1 MAVEGEEE
9 EEEDGNMQ
17 RHRKSLGT
25 DISFG
30 WKLSGLENILK
41 GSRRKFVRINNTS
54 LISFYKWWR
63 ASNFVFFFFRKV

>member
-1 MAVEGEEE
+1 MAVEGEE

-30 WKLSGLENILK
+30 WKLSGLENISK
-41 GSRRKFVRINNTS
+41 YIEKKIC
-54 LISFYKWWR
+54 
-63 ASNFVFFFFRKV
+63 SN

>member
-1 MAVEGEEE
+1 MEGGRGGITDRAAADLAFLKYSRESMTVEGEEE

-30 WKLSGLENILK
+30 WKLSGLVNISK
-41 GSRRKFVRINNTS
+41 YIEKKIC
-54 LISFYKWWR
+54 
-63 ASNFVFFFFRKV
+63 SN

>member
-1 MAVEGEEE
+1 MAVEGK

-30 WKLSGLENILK
+30 WKLIGGSSGLENISK
-41 GSRRKFVRINNTS
+41 YIEKKIC
-54 LISFYKWWR
+54 
-63 ASNFVFFFFRKV
+63 SN

>member
-30 WKLSGLENILK
+30 EVEWIGKYIEIYREENL
-41 GSRRKFVRINNTS
+41 FE
-54 LISFYKWWR
+54 LITLF
-63 ASNFVFFFFRKV
+63 